1 MLTHWLTELCWTG
14 WTFWKQC
21 RNAVLAHGF
30 LFYCPFSFEVV
41 GGTILMDNRWDNIDL
56 DIFVMNEK
64 NLFMEQNKAYFFISS
79 CCYSTQGSYK
89 LWFSTRASDDVWFVS
104 KFFDLYQS
112 LTFDLTS
119 PLSESAKTILFVV
132 RLCLGI
138 ISHRDFIFS
147 FDLHH
152 WHVFTSQA
160 PSCQFVLPRF
170 LKIEDVASFILSRY
184 FT

>member
-1 MLTHWLTELCWTG
+1 MKCS
-14 WTFWKQC
+14 
-21 RNAVLAHGF
+21 RMGF
-30 LFYCPFSFEVV
+30 YSTVHSALKSLV
-41 GGTILMDNRWDNIDL
+41 GQYWWDNRWDNIDL

-147 FDLHH
+147 FDLHR